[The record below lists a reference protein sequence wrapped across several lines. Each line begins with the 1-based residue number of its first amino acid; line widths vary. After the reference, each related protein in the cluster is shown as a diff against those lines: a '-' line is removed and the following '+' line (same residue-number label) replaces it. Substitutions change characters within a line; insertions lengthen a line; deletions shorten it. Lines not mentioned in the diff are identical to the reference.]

1 MSSKR
6 TPCPKCQS
14 KKIVPIQYGE
24 PSMETLDK
32 SEAGKLVLGGCCV
45 TEESTKWYCV
55 DCEHEFGQYWDP
67 LKDLKLPDLGR
78 VRPLT
83 LEFSIGG
90 FSQESLYVK
99 LINGQLMYYH
109 YHAPLPWDQAD
120 AKQILPTVE
129 QWIDFKTVLN
139 SINAWEWDS
148 DYFTPD
154 VCDGTQWELK
164 INYGNKRIKT
174 YGDNAYPGTKD
185 DDMIFNLSRTP
196 EFTAFVDALGLLLGG
211 VEI

>member
-14 KKIVPIQYGE
+14 KKIVPIQYGK
-24 PSMETLDK
+24 PTMATLDK

-45 TEESTKWYCV
+45 NEESAKWYCL

-90 FSQESLYVK
+90 FFAENHRVK
-99 LINGQLMYYH
+99 LENGQLMYQYCD
-109 YHAPLPWDQAD
+109 APLSWDQID

-129 QWIDFKTVLN
+129 QWIDFKKALN
-139 SINAWEWDS
+139 SINAWEWAPK
-148 DYFTPD
+148 YFTPD

-164 INYGNKRIKT
+164 INYGNKRINS
-174 YGDNAYPGTKD
+174 YGSNAYPGTKD

-211 VEI
+211 VDI

>member
-14 KKIVPIQYGE
+14 KKILPIQYGE
-24 PSMETLDK
+24 PSMATLDN

-90 FSQESLYVK
+90 FFAENHRVK
-99 LINGQLMYYH
+99 LENGQLMYQYCD
-109 YHAPLPWDQAD
+109 APLSWDQID
-120 AKQILPTVE
+120 AKEILPTVE

-139 SINAWEWDS
+139 SINAREWAPN
-148 DYFTPD
+148 YFTPG

-185 DDMIFNLSRTP
+185 DDMIFNLSRTL

-211 VEI
+211 VDI

>member
-1 MSSKR
+1 MPSKR

-24 PSMETLDK
+24 PTMATLDK
-32 SEAGKLVLGGCCV
+32 SAAGKLVLGGCCV
-45 TEESTKWYCV
+45 TEESTKWYCM

-67 LKDLKLPDLGR
+67 IKDLKLPDLGR

-90 FSQESLYVK
+90 FFNGSLYVK

-109 YHAPLPWDQAD
+109 SHAPLPCDQAD
-120 AKQILPTVE
+120 AKAILPTVE
-129 QWIDFKTVLN
+129 QWIDFNKVLN

-148 DYFTPD
+148 SYNDFE
-154 VCDGTQWELK
+154 VNDGTQWELK
-164 INYGNKRIKT
+164 INYGNKRIKS
-174 YGDNAYPGTKD
+174 YGSNAYPGTKD
-185 DDMIFNLSRTP
+185 DDINLNCSSTP
-196 EFTAFVDALGLLLGG
+196 EFNAFVDELGLLLGG

>member
-1 MSSKR
+1 MA
-6 TPCPKCQS
+6 
-14 KKIVPIQYGE
+14 
-24 PSMETLDK
+24 TLDN

-90 FSQESLYVK
+90 FFAENHRVK
-99 LINGQLMYYH
+99 LENGQLMYQYCD
-109 YHAPLPWDQAD
+109 APLSWDQID

-185 DDMIFNLSRTP
+185 DDMNFNLSRTP